1 MEERIMQL
9 TFGRIGW
16 GVLATLFLMTPLFA
30 SNSKE
35 ETKIDNTPTYNW
47 AYAEEASGLLQQI
60 RSLSAQAAN
69 SADHLNVASRQNLLS
84 WRSHA
89 LQLNEISTHVNTIGE
104 KIDRL
109 QEIHGMIAPWQ
120 QKAVERVVPTAVAL
134 ASHTEEAIAFLNQ
147 NQDRLWM
154 STYIDRVSAMSEHVD
169 EINSTV
175 SMFLDYGETSDR
187 LKGLENR
194 IEYTGA

>member
-1 MEERIMQL
+1 MKL
-9 TFGRIGW
+9 TLGRIGW
-16 GVLATLFLMTPLFA
+16 GVLGTLFLMTPLFA

-35 ETKIDNTPTYNW
+35 EVKVDNTPAYNW

-69 SADHLNVASRQNLLS
+69 RADHLNVASRRNSLN

-89 LQLNEISTHVNTIGE
+89 LHLNEISTHINTMGE

-134 ASHTEEAIAFLNQ
+134 AGHTEEAIAFLNQ
-147 NQDRLWM
+147 NQDRLWTP
-154 STYIDRVSAMSEHVD
+154 TYTDRVSAMSEHVE

-175 SMFLDYGETSDR
+175 SMFLDYGKTSDR